1 MMLGIEAPRIRPR
14 SIHPSAKREFLGSS
28 RAWEHTVILDSRYEV
43 GRKEGAVRRIFL
55 LALVAALMAAMM
67 VVGTGTAFA
76 VEQDSGPV
84 PLYLCTGGD
93 DYDTYL
99 FVPES

>member
-1 MMLGIEAPRIRPR
+1 M
-14 SIHPSAKREFLGSS
+14 
-28 RAWEHTVILDSRYEV
+28 
-43 GRKEGAVRRIFL
+43 RRIIL

-76 VEQDSGPV
+76 VEQDSSPV

-93 DYDTYL
+93 DYDTYV
-99 FVPES
+99 FVPESDVKKVIERYWEKERGYTCSPIPYDW